1 MIDNLLMVAFGV
13 FGVLVG
19 YGKINIS
26 KDPVA
31 NAQHLKKYGTLFRI
45 AGIVL
50 IVCGLGMFLFR

>member
-1 MIDNLLMVAFGV
+1 MIDNLLMVG
-13 FGVLVG
+13 FGVLGVLVS
-19 YGKINIS
+19 YGKISIS

-50 IVCGLGMFLFR
+50 IICGLGMMLFR